1 MLNEVVSKNL
11 TKPAKKT
18 IVIKDP
24 IHGYV
29 QMKHELIQKL
39 LQTKEVQRLRH
50 IFQLGVANMVYPTG
64 THTRFSHILG
74 TYEIARRICN
84 ENKYFRQRSY
94 EKMLFMCAALLHDVG
109 HGPISHSFEACL
121 EDFNHE
127 IMGVKIIKSK
137 FSEINKV
144 LNEYDVRLVDDICDL
159 ISKQSKYLAVQSLI
173 SSDVDV
179 DRMDYLL
186 RDSYFTTNTLGQ
198 YDLWRIIYALN
209 LDESGLYFNIHGVN
223 VLEDFLIGRVHMYS
237 QVYLHK
243 KSLILDKI
251 ITMYLRRKIRSKTL
265 DENSKLARF
274 NKTRSVRIFNKLTDH
289 HIFELLFNETDARF
303 VPFAKAILYRDESD
317 LVTKAK
323 LDEDLDL
330 ELLYDP
336 RMLKTKN
343 VYNKGIKII
352 FNDQIQELWEVSD
365 IIKLLNSS
373 ELKTQGEYKY
383 YVKVNN

>member
-1 MLNEVVSKNL
+1 MSNENVKVNL
-11 TKPAKKT
+11 TKPAKKA

-29 QMKHELIQKL
+29 QVKHDIIAKL

-50 IFQLGVANMVYPTG
+50 IFQLGVANIVYPTG
-64 THTRFSHILG
+64 THTRFSHVLG

-84 ENKYFRQRSY
+84 ENTYFRQRVY
-94 EKMLFMCAALLHDVG
+94 EKVLFMAAALLHDVG
-109 HGPISHSFEACL
+109 HGPISHSFEQCL

-127 IMGVKIIKSK
+127 KMGVKIIRSK

-144 LNEYDVRLVDDICDL
+144 LNEFDPNLVEDICEL
-159 ISKQSKYLAVQSLI
+159 IEKKSKYNAVQSLI

-198 YDLWRIIYALN
+198 YDIWRIIYALK
-209 LDESGLYFNIHGVN
+209 LDENGLYFNIHGVN
-223 VLEDFLIGRVHMYS
+223 VLEDFLIGRIHMYS

-243 KSLILDKI
+243 KALIIDKI
-251 ITMYLRRKIRSKTL
+251 ITMYLRRKIKSKTL
-265 DENSKLARF
+265 GEETKLYRF
-274 NKTRSVRIFNKLTDH
+274 NKTRSVQIFNKLTDH
-289 HIFELLFNETDARF
+289 HIYELLFNETDARF
-303 VPFAKAILYRDESD
+303 VPFAKAILYRDESE
-317 LVTKAK
+317 LVTKTT
-323 LDEDLDL
+323 LDENLDLD
-330 ELLYDP
+330 LLYDP
-336 RMLKTKN
+336 RDIKTKN

-352 FNDQIQELWEVSD
+352 VNDQVQELWEVSD

-383 YVKVNN
+383 YVKINN